1 MKYFTKLL
9 ILFLVLSVPC
19 MAKIKVVQKSAKK
32 APVWMNATQKDYII
46 TSASSGDIEQAKNE
60 CLDNIRKYIID
71 AVAQNVKS
79 TSESSISQESVNN
92 EITKFLDKYNYSAQ
106 TQSANV
112 PYLTGISASKIEDS
126 YWEKRENTDTKE
138 ISYLYA
144 VKYPFPS
151 LELKKLVHEFQK
163 KDSEM
168 NGKFNKLE
176 ADYRDITSVEQIDK
190 AITDLNVL
198 IGYFFDDTRKSAAR
212 NLQQNYRQLY
222 KQITLREVSN
232 KPGLYVFALA
242 LGGKEI
248 TISQRPVVKSE
259 TLSQMRTEQDGKNWQ
274 VFYNYETCDP
284 SEENSATV
292 SFRIG
297 GRPLIH
303 EFYVDVNQDKIRLM
317 PTREMYL
324 TATRKDSL
332 LTNIVVRMNL
342 DCKSAR
348 KVRIYQ
354 VTLDVP
360 GLDKPL
366 FIDNQNLAVEGKGL
380 QTLQVTY
387 SGSAILLSAQNYRSN
402 LLKGHLEVLDEENR
416 THRVDFSLPFKAN
429 W

>member
-1 MKYFTKLL
+1 MKYFSKLL

-46 TSASSGDIEQAKNE
+46 TSAGSGDIEQAKNE

-112 PYLTGISASKIEDS
+112 PYLTGISASKIEES

-138 ISYLYA
+138 ISYVYA
-144 VKYPFPS
+144 VKYPFPA

-168 NGKFNKLE
+168 NGKFSKLE

-198 IGYFFDDTRKSAAR
+198 IGYFFDDTRKGAAR

-222 KQITLREVSN
+222 KQITVREISN

-242 LGGKEI
+242 LGGNEI
-248 TISQRPVVKSE
+248 TISQRPVLKSE
-259 TLSQMRTEQDGKNWQ
+259 TLTQIRTEQEGKNWQ

-284 SEENSATV
+284 GEENSATI

-297 GRPLIH
+297 GHPLIH
-303 EFYVDVNQDKIRLM
+303 RFYVDVNGDKIRLA
-317 PTREMYL
+317 PTKEMYL

-342 DCKSAR
+342 DCQSAQ

-366 FIDNQNLAVEGKGL
+366 FIDNQNLTVEGKGL

-387 SGSAILLSAQNYRSN
+387 PGSAILLSAQNYRSN
-402 LLKGHLEVLDEENR
+402 LLKGHLEVLDEENH